1 MAAGVGLFARY
12 RIVAEH
18 YGLYA
23 GLGFVAGFLIV
34 TALVLL
40 LAAHTEAQRLS
51 NLRVFSK
58 SSSGSLTLSPAQ
70 GARATGASPI
80 TASPS
85 PSALAAEAKA
95 SSDDLFGPLALCLQ
109 STSGFR
115 SSDIRFWT
123 SSSET

>member
-40 LAAHTEAQRLS
+40 LAAHTEAQKLS

-58 SSSGSLTLSPAQ
+58 SSSGSLHVIAGSGGTRNRGFTHNCVA
-70 GARATGASPI
+70 I
-80 TASPS
+80 
-85 PSALAAEAKA
+85 AKRPCGRGK
-95 SSDDLFGPLALCLQ
+95 S
-109 STSGFR
+109 
-115 SSDIRFWT
+115 IV
-123 SSSET
+123 